1 MRRLAPALHHPL
13 AAEYV
18 LGTLRGRARAR
29 FEALAQDDRAL
40 AVIVAQWEAQLT
52 PLAEGLAPVEPPA
65 RVWRAI
71 AARIAK
77 RHAQQEPAPGLW
89 SSLTFWRLLGSG
101 LAVTATV
108 LLALTLSLRPA
119 TPIAPELVAVL
130 STPEQVVKMV
140 VEKSQEGA
148 LRVHMVRPWAAME
161 GTDLELWVIPADG
174 KPRSL
179 GVVPYDRDSD
189 VRRANLEVTLSD
201 GVAFAIS
208 QEPRGGSPTGAPTGP
223 VLCSGAIARTRKA

>member
-18 LGTLRGRARAR
+18 LGTLRGRARTR

-40 AVIVAQWEAQLT
+40 AAIVAQWEAYLT
-52 PLAEGLAPVEPPA
+52 PLAERVAPVEPPA

-71 AARIAK
+71 VARIAK
-77 RHAQQEPAPGLW
+77 RQTQPAPGLW
-89 SSLTFWRLLGSG
+89 SSLAFWRLLGSG

-108 LLALTLSLRPA
+108 LLALMLSLRPA
-119 TPIAPELVAVL
+119 TPLAPELVAVL

-140 VEKSQEGA
+140 IEKSQEGT
-148 LRVHMVRPWAAME
+148 LRVHMVQPWATMD
-161 GTDLELWVIPADG
+161 GTDLELWVIPTDG

-189 VRRANLEVTLSD
+189 VRRANLEVTLRE

-208 QEPRGGSPTGAPTGP
+208 KEPRGGSPTGAPTGP
-223 VLCSGAIARTRKA
+223 VLCSGAIARTKKA